1 MLLTYV
7 PKRVHF
13 GTASFLMRMN
23 LAVLDWVSIYS
34 ILHILCIYMYMY
46 MIECIKL
53 HVCGVKVNVQPVH
66 QFLTAQHV
74 LADYALV
81 S

>member
-1 MLLTYV
+1 
-7 PKRVHF
+7 
-13 GTASFLMRMN
+13 
-23 LAVLDWVSIYS
+23 
-34 ILHILCIYMYMY
+34 